1 MVVILDIW
9 NYIESLRCTVADLTQ
24 RILKAQ
30 KNVEQIKFLINQWK
44 DAPLFDRIDKERVE
58 PLLNLTGINIIKVL
72 SSLRLQGILLTFLLL
87 KIIIKSLTF
96 YLQTW

>member
-1 MVVILDIW
+1 MHNTKYYFIKYYDPYNFVVVILDIW

-58 PLLNLTGINIIKVL
+58 PLLNLTGINIIKY
-72 SSLRLQGILLTFLLL
+72 
-87 KIIIKSLTF
+87 
-96 YLQTW
+96 YLD